1 MATVVADMSMS
12 LDGYVAGPGDDI
24 TQVFDWI
31 LTGDVTIETA
41 NPGMSF
47 QTDAQNA
54 PIWRSALDDV
64 GAVIT
69 GRRTFD
75 LAGGWGG
82 MHPIGA
88 PVWILTHNP
97 PSGFEDAPFTF
108 VTDGISSAVE
118 QAKAAAGDKLVGV
131 GGASVGQQALNAGLL
146 DAVRVTLVPVLL
158 GGGVSFFGE
167 LQNGPMW
174 FERPEV
180 VETDTVTHLYFK
192 RR

>member
-41 NPGMSF
+41 NSGMSF

-64 GAVIT
+64 GAAIT

-131 GGASVGQQALNAGLL
+131 GGASAAQQALNAGLL

>member
-12 LDGYVAGPGDDI
+12 LDGYVAGPGDDV

-31 LTGDVTIETA
+31 MTGEVTVPTT
-41 NPGMSF
+41 NPGMAF

-54 PIWRSALDDV
+54 EIWKSALDDV

-88 PVWILTHNP
+88 PVFILTHNP
-97 PSGFEDAPFTF
+97 PDGFDDAPFTF
-108 VTDGISSAVE
+108 VTDGIESGVD

-131 GGASVGQQALNAGLL
+131 GGASTAQQALNAGLL

-158 GGGVSFFGE
+158 GDGIPFFGKVE
-167 LQNGPMW
+167 NGPVW
-174 FERPEV
+174 FETPEV
-180 VETDTVTHLYFK
+180 VETGPVTHLYF
-192 RR
+192 RRR

>member
-12 LDGYVAGPGDDI
+12 LDGYVAGPGDDV

-31 LTGDVTIETA
+31 LTGDVTLPTA

-54 PIWRSALDDV
+54 EIWRTALDEV
-64 GAVIT
+64 GAVVT

-82 MHPIGA
+82 THPIGV
-88 PVWILTHNP
+88 PVFILTHNP
-97 PSGFEDAPFTF
+97 PDGFDEAEFTF
-108 VTDGISSAVE
+108 VTDGIESAVE
-118 QAKAAAGDKLVGV
+118 QAKEAAGDKLVGV
-131 GGASVGQQALNAGLL
+131 GGASAAQQALNAGLL
-146 DAVRVTLVPVLL
+146 DAVRVSLVPILL
-158 GGGVSFFGE
+158 GDGIPFFGK
-167 LQNGPMW
+167 LADGPVW
-174 FERPEV
+174 FETPEV
-180 VETDTVTHLYFK
+180 VETGPVTHLYFK